1 MSTAVS
7 HSSIALTDLRS
18 KVGAIANRASIA
30 GERTTITRNGTPVA
44 AIVPFSDVEELMR
57 LREAL
62 ADLEDDHA
70 ASDFHASDDGY
81 RISLSDLRRKIEG
94 EEGRA

>member
-18 KVGAIANRASIA
+18 KIGTIANRASIA
-30 GERTTITRNGTPVA
+30 GGRTTITCNGTPVA

-70 ASDFHASDDGY
+70 ASDFHAADDGY
-81 RISLSDLRRKIEG
+81 RIALSDLRRKIEG
-94 EEGRA
+94 EEDRA